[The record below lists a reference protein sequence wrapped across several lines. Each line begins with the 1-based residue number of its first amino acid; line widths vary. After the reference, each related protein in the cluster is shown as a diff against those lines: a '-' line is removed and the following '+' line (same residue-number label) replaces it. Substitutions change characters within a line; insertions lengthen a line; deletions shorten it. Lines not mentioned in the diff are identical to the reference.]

1 MSTSLLD
8 AMKDSERRVVG
19 GGVQVDV
26 VRAGASRIKR
36 VVYPP
41 GFQWSTHMKPIVG
54 TDMCMHAHV
63 GFLAQGQIHVM
74 YADGCT
80 VELVAPQ
87 ALAIEPEHD
96 GWVVG
101 DEPAVVIEVD
111 FEGQTIERLGMPDKH
126 RHTGAA
132 V

>member
-1 MSTSLLD
+1 MSSSLLD
-8 AMKDSERRVVG
+8 AMKDAERRVVG
-19 GGVQVDV
+19 GVQVDMA
-26 VRAGASRIKR
+26 RAGAARVKR
-36 VVYPP
+36 VIYPP
-41 GFQWSTHMKPIVG
+41 GFQWSTHMKPVVG

-63 GFLAQGQIHVM
+63 GFLAQGRIHIT

-80 VELVAPQ
+80 VDFVAPR
-87 ALAIEPEHD
+87 ALAIEPGHD
-96 GWVVG
+96 GRVVG

-111 FEGQTIERLGMPDKH
+111 FERETVARLGMPEEH

>member
-8 AMKDSERRVVG
+8 AMKEAEHRVVG
-19 GGVQVDV
+19 GVQIDV
-26 VRAGASRIKR
+26 VRAGAARIKR

-54 TDMCMHAHV
+54 TDMCEHAHV
-63 GFLAQGQIHVM
+63 GFLAQGRIHVM
-74 YADGCT
+74 YADGCA

-87 ALAIEPEHD
+87 ALAIAPGHD
-96 GWVVG
+96 GRVVG
-101 DEPAVVIEVD
+101 DEPAIVIEVD
-111 FEGQTIERLGMPDKH
+111 FERETIERLGMPKTH
-126 RHTGAA
+126 RHTEAA